1 MSGATQEKGNTML
14 GTLSIEQTDLQRL
27 QHIAQ
32 YRGINEKE
40 ALSEIIK
47 HAEEEDLD
55 EQAFDEA
62 VRSPEVRKE
71 ILKLNEVLK
80 SKGL

>member
-1 MSGATQEKGNTML
+1 MAKATQEKGNTML
-14 GTLSIEQTDLQRL
+14 GTLSIEQNDLQRL
-27 QHIAQ
+27 HRIAQ
-32 YRGINEKE
+32 YRGLNEKKV
-40 ALSEIIK
+40 LSDILK

-62 VRSPEVRKE
+62 ARSPEVRE
-71 ILKLNEVLK
+71 ELLKLNEVLK